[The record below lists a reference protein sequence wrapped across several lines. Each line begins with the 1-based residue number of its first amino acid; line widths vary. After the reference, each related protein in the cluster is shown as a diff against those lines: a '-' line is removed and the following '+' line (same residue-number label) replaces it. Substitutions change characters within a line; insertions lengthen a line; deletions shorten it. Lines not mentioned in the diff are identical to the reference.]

1 MSLTAPPG
9 HTTHQAQLTKHLAF
23 TMPYTLHLSLAEYDA
38 MVLRGAFDM
47 LDRKVELFRGE
58 LVEMN
63 PAGPL
68 HDYLITYL
76 TNWSVRSCDPSQTWI
91 TSQTGLD
98 LPDQVS
104 RPEPDLMWL
113 RKANYRRAHPQAGDV
128 QLAIEVAYS
137 SLGYD
142 LEEKRRLYAEAKI
155 QEYWI
160 VDASANCIHVFTE
173 PDDGDYMARRV
184 YQPSEALAPKS
195 APQAFLDLDELFDSN

>member
-1 MSLTAPPG
+1 MIS
-9 HTTHQAQLTKHLAF
+9 
-23 TMPYTLHLSLAEYDA
+23 TLHLTLAEYDA
-38 MVLRGAFDM
+38 MVLRGAFDA

-58 LVEMN
+58 LIEMN

-76 TNWSVRSCDPSQTWI
+76 TNWSVRNCNPSTTWI

-98 LPDQVS
+98 LPGQVS

-113 RKANYRRAHPQAGDV
+113 RKANYREAHPRASDV

-142 LEEKRRLYAEAKI
+142 LEDKRKLYGEAEI

-160 VDASANCIHVFTE
+160 VDASANCIHVHRE
-173 PDDGDYMARRV
+173 PNAGDYQSRSVA
-184 YQPSEALAPKS
+184 Q
-195 APQAFLDLDELFDSN
+195 APQTLSPLFHRTAILELADLFSG